1 MQYGRAIAYAL
12 RQLRHHTEHYCT
24 HDLELLAVIH
34 VLKVWRNDFC
44 LHGSQESEIFIH
56 SA

>member
-1 MQYGRAIAYAL
+1 MQYGGAIAYAL

-34 VLKVWRNDFC
+34 VLKVWRNNFC